1 MDNHLSLPRF
11 SSRVVTLP
19 SPSCAE
25 HCLSAHAW
33 RCIRVCLCFR
43 WVCVCALPTSQDKG
57 RGRQGETGSIA
68 HTPPCWQRKNG
79 RRADRQKEKEE
90 KEGEEEGERLHPSVP
105 GRQPS
110 AQIGPMGTHS
120 LYTCSNQLAAATC
133 LSGRFTLRHA
143 PLPLVWRGGGGV
155 YPTEKVSTV
164 SCERRENSLI
174 VHIR

>member
-1 MDNHLSLPRF
+1 MAVYTCVFVFPLG
-11 SSRVVTLP
+11 
-19 SPSCAE
+19 
-25 HCLSAHAW
+25 
-33 RCIRVCLCFR
+33 
-43 WVCVCALPTSQDKG
+43 VCVCALPTSQDKG
-57 RGRQGETGSIA
+57 RGRKGETGSIGGGGA

-90 KEGEEEGERLHPSVP
+90 KEGDEEGERLHPSVP

-143 PLPLVWRGGGGV
+143 PLLVRRGGGGGGV
-155 YPTEKVSTV
+155 YLTEKVSTV
-164 SCERRENSLI
+164 SRECRENSLR